1 MHNFFFYSNN
11 FYDCSVSIHFLH
23 VSFLLR
29 FDQFFFF
36 FFFTLKSLVSEIMVT
51 ITLLSKLEK
60 ICDNF
65 LRLSLKEEWSLM
77 CLVIAFCFL
86 VELLEYKLQ
95 QESVV
100 QDDLRKSLRLERGRV
115 SELSQQSSR
124 ERARTLELQAELSE
138 TQIGLSK
145 ARDAL
150 EREQQRF
157 SSVT

>member
-1 MHNFFFYSNN
+1 MSKSTPVSLKMFF
-11 FYDCSVSIHFLH
+11 V
-23 VSFLLR
+23 
-29 FDQFFFF
+29 
-36 FFFTLKSLVSEIMVT
+36 
-51 ITLLSKLEK
+51 
-60 ICDNF
+60 
-65 LRLSLKEEWSLM
+65 LSLLL
-77 CLVIAFCFL
+77 CPYL

-95 QESVV
+95 QEAVV

-115 SELSQQSSR
+115 TELSQQSSR
-124 ERARTLELQAELSE
+124 ERARTLELQGELSE